1 MDADNSST
9 SAIRARYKYFRVL
22 VIGRAN
28 AGKTT
33 LLKRVCNTLE
43 EPCIYDEE
51 NKNLLDPT
59 SDRGIHDIKR
69 PFVFASNPQFIF
81 HDSPGFEQGGEKELK
96 DVQQFIEKKGKA
108 TEVDD
113 QLHAIWFCVVTD
125 SSRPLLELE
134 KRFFNEKRY
143 GDVPVIAILTKFD
156 DFIIQVAG
164 KVKRHEREEKAMKE
178 LKEKFETPLN
188 SFQFPPKAMLLLK
201 GMQKDN
207 GGHQE
212 QVKEL
217 IEKTADSLHD
227 LALELLFVSVQQNN
241 MELCIKCAIKYNKIS
256 EFKME
261 RNQFCLQWFN
271 HAYIVSI
278 TIKAQRDKRFS
289 IYRSIM

>member
-1 MDADNSST
+1 MDTDNSSM
-9 SAIRARYKYFRVL
+9 SAIRARYKHFRVL

-51 NKNLLDPT
+51 KKNLLDPT
-59 SDRGIHDIKR
+59 SDRGIHDINR

-96 DVQQFIEKKGKA
+96 DVQQFIEKRGKA

-134 KRFFNEKRY
+134 QRFFNEKRY

-156 DFIIQVAG
+156 DFMIQVAG
-164 KVKRHEREEKAMKE
+164 KLKRHEREGKALRE
-178 LKEKFETPLN
+178 LEEKFEIPLKG
-188 SFQFPPKAMLLLK
+188 FQFPPKAMLHLK

-227 LALELLFVSVQQNN
+227 PALKLLFVSIQQNN
-241 MELCIKCAIKYNKIS
+241 MELCIKYAIKYNRIS
-256 EFKME
+256 RFEIKDMQVLE
-261 RNQFCLQWFN
+261 CLQWFN
-271 HAYIVSI
+271 HAHTVSI
-278 TIKAQRDKRFS
+278 TIKAQKIRKMNR
-289 IYRSIM
+289 IM

>member
-1 MDADNSST
+1 MDTDNSSRST
-9 SAIRARYKYFRVL
+9 IRARYKHFRVL

-43 EPCIYDEE
+43 EPCIYDEQ

-59 SDRGIHDIKR
+59 SDRGIHDINR
-69 PFVFASNPQFIF
+69 SFTFASNPQFIF

-143 GDVPVIAILTKFD
+143 GDIPVIAILTKFD

-164 KVKRHEREEKAMKE
+164 KIKRHEREEKAMRE
-178 LKEKFETPLN
+178 LKEKFEIPLKG
-188 SFQFPPKAMLLLK
+188 FQFPPKAMLHLK

-207 GGHQE
+207 GSHQE

-217 IEKTADSLHD
+217 IEKTADSPHD
-227 LALELLFVSVQQNN
+227 LALKFLFVSIQQNN
-241 MELCIKCAIKYNKIS
+241 MELCIKYAIKYIRFK
-256 EFKME
+256 EFEME
-261 RNQFCLQWFN
+261 DNQFFTCLQWFN
-271 HAYIVSI
+271 HAYVNMVIFV
-278 TIKAQRDKRFS
+278 
-289 IYRSIM
+289 